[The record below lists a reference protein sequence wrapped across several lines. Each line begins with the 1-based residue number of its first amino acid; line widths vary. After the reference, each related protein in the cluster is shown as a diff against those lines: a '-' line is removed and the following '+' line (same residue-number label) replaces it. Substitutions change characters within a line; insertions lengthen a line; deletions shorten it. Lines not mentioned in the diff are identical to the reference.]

1 MQLNNYLERPKPW
14 TNAQLRNL
22 EGNRNIDIINVNED
36 EKGLQYI
43 EIVMLGVNTVGQLK
57 VTNLRLTE
65 DGSVELDGV
74 KVA

>member
-65 DGSVELDGV
+65 NGSVELDGV

>member
-1 MQLNNYLERPKPW
+1 MKLNNYLERPKPW